1 MANYHVLTG
10 EGHGDHADVQRDWMW
25 NLTIPDL
32 SSIVGEAS
40 SKGIK
45 TRVKN
50 ASIPGSD
57 IEPIEVKYMGT
68 SQFFPG
74 KRVPTTEWSS
84 TLIETEDHYAHS
96 AINSWMTLIQQIDH
110 TKENSG
116 ASLMAS
122 KKNGYALTAFLE
134 LMAYDGTV
142 SRKIEFTNVWPK
154 SIGPQEVS
162 YEGSGNIEY
171 SVSFKCDNYIVS

>member
-1 MANYHVLTG
+1 MANYHVLDG
-10 EGHGDHADVQRDWMW
+10 AGHGDHSDIQRDWMW
-25 NLTIPDL
+25 NLEIPDI
-32 SSIVGEAS
+32 SSIVGDAS
-40 SKGIK
+40 SQGIK
-45 TRVKN
+45 SRIKN

-74 KRVPTTEWSS
+74 KRVPTTDWSS
-84 TLIETEDHYAHS
+84 TIIETEDHYTHA
-96 AINSWMTLIQQIDH
+96 AISSWMTLIQQIDH

-122 KKNGYALTAFLE
+122 KKNGYALTAFLH
-134 LMAYDGTV
+134 LRAYDGTV
-142 SRKIEFTNVWPK
+142 SRTIEFTNTWPK
-154 SIGPQEVS
+154 GFGQQEVS
-162 YEGSGNIEY
+162 YENSGLIEY